1 MLSRQK
7 YPKLSYHVL
16 LPVLVLLC
24 ALATVVACA
33 QNSAST
39 GNSPSPSTPIGQRA
53 IATITIKAMDFAY
66 TQPETVPAG
75 LIDITFVNNG
85 TQPHQAQLAR
95 LNDGVTFAQFQAAL
109 TQRGPGAALALA
121 TLYGGPNAILP
132 GSRQEVILNLS
143 AGQYASIC
151 FVAGRDNV
159 PHYMKGM
166 LQSFVV
172 TGPSNTGQVPP
183 QANGEVLLK
192 DFRYVLPAT
201 LSAGPLTLKVTNEG
215 HQPHELTLVQLAPGK
230 SLQDVLAFLRTSTP
244 AGLPPFAYAGGIT
257 GLAPGSSAW
266 LKLDL
271 QAGNYAAL
279 CFIPDPATGKP
290 HVMLGMITALTVQ

>member
-1 MLSRQK
+1 MLSKQNHHRLP
-7 YPKLSYHVL
+7 YRMLF
-16 LPVLVLLC
+16 PVLVLLC
-24 ALATVVACA
+24 ALGTVVACA
-33 QNSAST
+33 QSSGSNA
-39 GNSPSPSTPIGQRA
+39 NISTPTSQQA
-53 IATITIKAMDFAY
+53 LPTITIKAMDFAY
-66 TQPETVPAG
+66 NQPETVPAG
-75 LIDITFVNNG
+75 LVDITFVNNG
-85 TQPHQAQLAR
+85 SEPHMAQIAR
-95 LNDGVTFAQFQAAL
+95 MNDGVTFAQFQDAL
-109 TQRGPGAALALA
+109 KQRGPGAALALA

-143 AGQYASIC
+143 EGQYASIC

-166 LQSFVV
+166 IQSFVV
-172 TGPSNTGQVPP
+172 TGPSNTSQVPP

-192 DFRYVLPAT
+192 DFSYVLPST
-201 LSAGPLTLKVTNEG
+201 LSAGSLTLKVTNEG
-215 HQPHELTLVQLAPGK
+215 HQPHEMTLIKLAPGK

-271 QAGNYAAL
+271 QPGNYAAL
-279 CFIPDPATGKP
+279 CFIPDPTTGQP